1 MDNRTVKVR
10 SASKIIIEALI
21 NRFVNKTKI
30 ELFSFVKNL
39 LISCQ
44 YI

>member
-1 MDNRTVKVR
+1 MKVK
-10 SASKIIIEALI
+10 SARKVIIEALI
-21 NRFVNKTKI
+21 NRFVYINKTKI